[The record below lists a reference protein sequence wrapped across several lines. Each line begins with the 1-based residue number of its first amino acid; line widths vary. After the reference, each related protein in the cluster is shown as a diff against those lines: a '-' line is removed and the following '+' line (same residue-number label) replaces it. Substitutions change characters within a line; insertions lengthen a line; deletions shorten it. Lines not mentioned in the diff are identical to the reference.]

1 MEIQMAPE
9 TELVTKVRQ
18 LLVKRS
24 GSDDLG
30 ALRASFFAYDKNRTG
45 HLEPE
50 ELHEVLEDAG
60 IGNKLTRGMWV
71 KGILARLD
79 SAKKNALSW
88 DDLVPVLDAA

>member
-1 MEIQMAPE
+1 MAPE

-18 LLVKRS
+18 LLVKRC
-24 GSDDLG
+24 GNDDSG
-30 ALRASFFAYDKNRTG
+30 ALRESFFAYDKNRTG

-50 ELHEVLEDAG
+50 ELQQVLEDAG

-79 SAKKNALSW
+79 HAKKNALSW
-88 DDLVPVLDAA
+88 DDFAPMLDAA